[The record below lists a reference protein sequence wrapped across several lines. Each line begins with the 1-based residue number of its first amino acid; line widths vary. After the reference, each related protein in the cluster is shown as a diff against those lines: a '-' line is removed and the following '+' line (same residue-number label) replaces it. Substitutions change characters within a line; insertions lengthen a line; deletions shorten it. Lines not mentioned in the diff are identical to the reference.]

1 MANHLILSLV
11 LVLGFGSVARAN
23 VCSELFRESAS
34 LDRVWEDGVSTSA
47 WLEAEATL
55 SSLRIRE
62 NISRPD
68 GLPGAVIAAR
78 TRVNP
83 NYYFHWI
90 RDAGLVIDALLERF
104 DSTTHAR
111 GQHIVERHAILKKVF
126 DYMRFSRTIQTTE
139 TLTGLGEPKVNVDG
153 TSFNEPWGR
162 PQNDSPAIRA
172 ISLIDFARILESNQ
186 HRGIIASQLYDG
198 KFPSSSLIKRDLE
211 YVATN
216 WKKPSWDV
224 WEEIL
229 GDHFYTRMV
238 QRRALLD
245 GARLAEI
252 QRDSKAAEYY
262 REQGRLVEA
271 SLEQFWD
278 PTKGYIVATLPR
290 SPEAAGNWGLD
301 NKHTNLDI
309 AVILGLLHGSRG
321 DGFLKFNN
329 SRVMATLD
337 RLQKTFTEIYP
348 INHRRGIPGIAI
360 GRYPEDAF
368 SGADRSGGN
377 PWVLA
382 TLAMGEAYYRA
393 AREMKAENPRRAA
406 DLVAKGDSF
415 IARVRYHAHRDGSLN
430 EQFHRASGFM
440 HSVEDLTWSY
450 AALLTAHNARQLAV
464 EP

>member
-1 MANHLILSLV
+1 MVNRVLICFILVIGVNSTAHANI
-11 LVLGFGSVARAN
+11 
-23 VCSELFRESAS
+23 CSELFRESAK
-34 LDRVWEDGVSTSA
+34 LDRAWEDGISTAA
-47 WLEAEATL
+47 WLESEATL

-104 DSTTHAR
+104 DSMTPLR
-111 GQHIVERHAILKKVF
+111 GQHLVERHAILKKVF

-172 ISLIDFARILESNQ
+172 ISLIDFARILETNL

-211 YVATN
+211 YVANN

-224 WEEIL
+224 WEEVL

-245 GARLAEI
+245 GARLADI
-252 QRDSKAAEYY
+252 QGDKKAAEYY

-278 PTKGYIVATLPR
+278 SSKGYLVATLPR
-290 SPEAAGNWGLD
+290 PADATGNWGLD
-301 NKHTNLDI
+301 NKHSNLDI

-321 DGFLKFNN
+321 DGFLKFND

-337 RLQKTFTEIYP
+337 RLQKTFLELYP
-348 INHRRGIPGIAI
+348 INHQRGIPGLAI

-382 TLAMGEAYYRA
+382 TLAIGEAYYRA
-393 AREMKAENPRRAA
+393 AREVKTEDPRRAA
-406 DLVAKGDSF
+406 ELVAKGDSF
-415 IARVRYHAHRDGSLN
+415 VARVRYHAHRDGSLN

-464 EP
+464 GP